1 MKKVLIIADSPSTP
15 TGFSQVIHNI
25 FKNLTNKYELIQLG
39 VNYFGDPHEI
49 EWPIYPA
56 SIRGDIWGFSRIPE
70 LVAKKPDLIF
80 ILNDVWV
87 IAKYLKEIKK
97 AYDKQIL
104 PNIVV
109 YFPVDSS
116 EFDPEWFTDFDIVN
130 RAVVYTKFGYDVV
143 RTAVPQMELDIVPH
157 GINKKHFCK
166 LFRTQEEKQAL
177 KKILYPDRE
186 DFYNSFIVLNRNRN
200 QPRKK
205 IDATIEGFAQFAK
218 NKPENV
224 KLHLHMG
231 LKDAGWDI
239 AKLCRRFGVEER
251 LIVTNGTRQIQ
262 TVPVAKLNLIAN
274 ASDVGVNTSF
284 GEGWGLCN
292 AEDASVGVPQIV
304 PDNSASA
311 ELFRDIGLLI
321 PVSLWTRQPDTM
333 TLGGL
338 VSADGLAQNLEEL
351 YQQPGLYANLALLS
365 EEKFKNP
372 IYDWENV
379 SARFATI
386 FDGVL

>member
-1 MKKVLIIADSPSTP
+1 M
-15 TGFSQVIHNI
+15 
-25 FKNLTNKYELIQLG
+25 
-39 VNYFGDPHEI
+39 
-49 EWPIYPA
+49 
-56 SIRGDIWGFSRIPE
+56 
-70 LVAKKPDLIF
+70 
-80 ILNDVWV
+80 
-87 IAKYLKEIKK
+87 
-97 AYDKQIL
+97 
-104 PNIVV
+104 
-109 YFPVDSS
+109 
-116 EFDPEWFTDFDIVN
+116 
-130 RAVVYTKFGYDVV
+130 
-143 RTAVPQMELDIVPH
+143 
-157 GINKKHFCK
+157 
-166 LFRTQEEKQAL
+166 FRTQEEKQAL

-292 AEDASVGVPQIV
+292 AEDASVGIPQIV

-321 PVSLWTRQPDTM
+321 PISLWTRQPDTM

-365 EEKFKNP
+365 EEKFNNP

-386 FDGVL
+386 FDEVL